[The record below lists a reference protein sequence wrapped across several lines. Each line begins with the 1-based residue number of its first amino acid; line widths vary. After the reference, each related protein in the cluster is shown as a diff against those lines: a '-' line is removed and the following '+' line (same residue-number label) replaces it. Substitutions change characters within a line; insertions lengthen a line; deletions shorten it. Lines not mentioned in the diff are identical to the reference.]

1 MTINGITVNVNAASS
16 LLTSYLVEVEK
27 IAEKVNL
34 SVEDVDMII
43 RLSRKNL
50 RFQEVVRITG
60 EPANETKVKEN
71 AAEPAPA
78 SVRATQN
85 TFDLEYIASHKE
97 AYEMIDPSKV
107 VCIDNV
113 KVRKPNA
120 CDTFKMI
127 LAGLR
132 KIGVKEVHYRF
143 WCEPSEGI
151 NALAKQSAMTVTE
164 GKRSEDQ
171 ERRYFYYKEMAKRN
185 AAKAQA
191 QEAPM
196 PEEPKKGRYMSS
208 ANMASLDASAPARIN
223 KDSIKAAAKRL
234 AAAKAKP
241 AQAPTPV
248 VAAPVVATPAP
259 AVTVVS
265 EPIPAKEDTQK
276 QMSVEDYANE
286 ILAESGLDE
295 WDVADITDSFKEL
308 CGSKAPEPE
317 QVVETATVV
326 APAPVVTDADAAVET
341 TFTVPS
347 FEEMMGFG
355 SVSTYVEKDGEVVV
369 DDGKDTEDEL
379 TEEKR
384 GELLAGVSLNGY
396 TEETPYTIDDIPNMD
411 AGRFERE
418 YEKMLKCIE
427 KGKTPTPYQE
437 ALLKE
442 AEENRDAGF
451 MRVEDTTLMVS
462 ARVR

>member
-1 MTINGITVNVNAASS
+1 MTINNVSVNVNAAASA
-16 LLTSYLVEVEK
+16 LTKYLNEVEK
-27 IAEKVNL
+27 IAEKVSL

-43 RLSRKNL
+43 RLNRKNL
-50 RFQEVVRITG
+50 RFQEVVQITG
-60 EPANETKVKEN
+60 EPANDVKEN
-71 AAEPAPA
+71 AAEPALA
-78 SVRATQN
+78 RTTQN
-85 TFDLEYIASHKE
+85 VFDLEYIASHKE

-107 VCIDNV
+107 VCIDNI
-113 KVRKPNA
+113 KVRKADA
-120 CDTFKMI
+120 CNTFKMV

-185 AAKAQA
+185 AANAQA
-191 QEAPM
+191 QEVPM
-196 PEEPKKGRYMSS
+196 PEEQPKKAKYMSA
-208 ANMASLDASAPARIN
+208 ANMASLEASAPARVN
-223 KDSIKAAAKRL
+223 KNSIMAAAKRL

-241 AQAPTPV
+241 VQAPAPV
-248 VAAPVVATPAP
+248 VASVATPAP
-259 AVTVVS
+259 VTVS
-265 EPIPAKEDTQK
+265 ETVVVPTPVKEDTQK

-317 QVVETATVV
+317 QVVETTTVI
-326 APAPVVTDADAAVET
+326 APAPDADVET
-341 TFTVPS
+341 TFVVPS

-384 GELLAGVSLNGY
+384 DELLAGVSLNGY
-396 TEETPYTIDDIPNMD
+396 TEETPYTIADIPDMD

-427 KGKTPTPYQE
+427 KGKAPTPYQE

>member
-1 MTINGITVNVNAASS
+1 MTINGITVNTNAAASA
-16 LLTSYLVEVEK
+16 LTSYLVEVKK

-34 SVEDVDMII
+34 STEDVDMII
-43 RLSRKNL
+43 RLNKKNL

-60 EPANETKVKEN
+60 EPVSETKEN

-78 SVRATQN
+78 RATQN
-85 TFDLEYIASHKE
+85 AFDFDYIASHKE

-196 PEEPKKGRYMSS
+196 PEEPKKGRYMSN
-208 ANMASLDASAPARIN
+208 ANMASLDASAPARVN
-223 KDSIKAAAKRL
+223 KNSIMAAAKRL

-241 AQAPTPV
+241 TQAPTPV
-248 VAAPVVATPAP
+248 VAAPVAVSTPIP

-265 EPIPAKEDTQK
+265 ETVAAEKDTQK

-317 QVVETATVV
+317 QVMETVTVV
-326 APAPVVTDADAAVET
+326 APAPVVSDADDVAET

-369 DDGKDTEDEL
+369 DDGKDEDEL

-427 KGKTPTPYQE
+427 KGKIPTPYQE

-451 MRVEDTTLMVS
+451 MRIEDTTLMVS

>member
-1 MTINGITVNVNAASS
+1 MTINNVSVNVNAAASA
-16 LLTSYLVEVEK
+16 LTSYLNEVKK

-34 SVEDVDMII
+34 STEDVDMII
-43 RLSRKNL
+43 RLNRKNL
-50 RFQEVVRITG
+50 RFQEVVQITG
-60 EPANETKVKEN
+60 EPANDVKEN

-78 SVRATQN
+78 RTTQN

-107 VCIDNV
+107 VCIDNI
-113 KVRKPNA
+113 KVRKPDVCN
-120 CDTFKMI
+120 TFKMV

-132 KIGVKEVHYRF
+132 EIGVKEVHYRF

-151 NALAKQSAMTVTE
+151 NALAKQSAMAVTE

-191 QEAPM
+191 QEVPM
-196 PEEPKKGRYMSS
+196 PEEPKKGKYMSA
-208 ANMASLDASAPARIN
+208 ANMASLEASAPARAFN
-223 KDSIKAAAKRL
+223 KDTIKAAAKRL

-241 AQAPTPV
+241 AQAP
-248 VAAPVVATPAP
+248 AAPTPVVATPAP

-265 EPIPAKEDTQK
+265 EPVAVKEDTQK

-317 QVVETATVV
+317 QVVETVTVV
-326 APAPVVTDADAAVET
+326 APAAVATPADDVAEN
-341 TFTVPS
+341 TFIVPS

-369 DDGKDTEDEL
+369 DDGKDEDEL
-379 TEEKR
+379 TEEEKD
-384 GELLAGVSLNGY
+384 ELLAGVSLNGY

-418 YEKMLKCIE
+418 YDKMLKCIE
-427 KGKTPTPYQE
+427 KGKVPTPYQE

-451 MRVEDTTLMVS
+451 MRLEDTTLMVS

>member
-1 MTINGITVNVNAASS
+1 MTINNVSVNVNAAASA
-16 LLTSYLVEVEK
+16 LIKYLNEVEK

-43 RLSRKNL
+43 RLNKKNL
-50 RFQEVVRITG
+50 RFQEVVRIIG
-60 EPANETKVKEN
+60 EPANETEVKEN

-78 SVRATQN
+78 RTTQN

-97 AYEMIDPSKV
+97 AYEMIDPNKM

-113 KVRKPNA
+113 KVRKA
-120 CDTFKMI
+120 DAYDTFKMI

-151 NALAKQSAMTVTE
+151 NDLAKQSAMTVTE

-191 QEAPM
+191 QEVPM

-208 ANMASLDASAPARIN
+208 ANMASLDASAPARVN

-241 AQAPTPV
+241 VQ
-248 VAAPVVATPAP
+248 APVVAEPVAVSTPTPA
-259 AVTVVS
+259 VVS
-265 EPIPAKEDTQK
+265 EPTPVKEDTQK

-286 ILAESGLDE
+286 ILAEAGLDE

-308 CGSKAPEPE
+308 CGSKTPEPE
-317 QVVETATVV
+317 QVVETATVIT
-326 APAPVVTDADAAVET
+326 PAADVDVET
-341 TFTVPS
+341 TFIVPS

-369 DDGKDTEDEL
+369 DDGKDEDEL
-379 TEEKR
+379 TEEEKD
-384 GELLAGVSLNGY
+384 ELLAGVSLNGY

-418 YEKMLKCIE
+418 YDKMLKCIE
-427 KGKTPTPYQE
+427 KGKVPTPYQE

-451 MRVEDTTLMVS
+451 MRLEDTTLMVS

>member
-16 LLTSYLVEVEK
+16 ALVKYLNEVEK

-43 RLSRKNL
+43 RLNRKNL

-60 EPANETKVKEN
+60 EPVSEVKEN
-71 AAEPAPA
+71 AVDPAPA
-78 SVRATQN
+78 RTTQN
-85 TFDLEYIASHKE
+85 AFDFDYIASHKE

-113 KVRKPNA
+113 KVRKPDVCN
-120 CDTFKMI
+120 TFKMA

-185 AAKAQA
+185 ATKAQV
-191 QEAPM
+191 QEVPM
-196 PEEPKKGRYMSS
+196 PEEPKKAKYMSA
-208 ANMASLDASAPARIN
+208 ANMASLEASAPARVN
-223 KDSIKAAAKRL
+223 KNSIMAAAKRL

-241 AQAPTPV
+241 VQAPAPV
-248 VAAPVVATPAP
+248 VASVATPAP
-259 AVTVVS
+259 VTVS
-265 EPIPAKEDTQK
+265 ETVVAPTPVKEDTQK

-317 QVVETATVV
+317 QVVETVTVL
-326 APAPVVTDADAAVET
+326 APAADDVAEN
-341 TFTVPS
+341 TFVVPS

-369 DDGKDTEDEL
+369 DDGKDEDEL
-379 TEEKR
+379 TEEKKD
-384 GELLAGVSLNGY
+384 ELLAGVSLNGY

-427 KGKTPTPYQE
+427 KGKVPTPYQE

>member
-1 MTINGITVNVNAASS
+1 MTINNVSVNVNAAASA
-16 LLTSYLVEVEK
+16 LTKYLNEVEK
-27 IAEKVNL
+27 IAEKVSL

-43 RLSRKNL
+43 RLNRKNL
-50 RFQEVVRITG
+50 RFQEVVQITG
-60 EPANETKVKEN
+60 EPANDVKEN

-78 SVRATQN
+78 RTTQN
-85 TFDLEYIASHKE
+85 VFDLEYIASHKE
-97 AYEMIDPSKV
+97 AYEMIDPSKM

-113 KVRKPNA
+113 KVRKADA
-120 CDTFKMI
+120 CNTFKMI
-127 LAGLR
+127 LVGLR

-143 WCEPSEGI
+143 WCEPSDGI
-151 NALAKQSAMTVTE
+151 NALAKQSAMAVTE

-191 QEAPM
+191 QEVPM
-196 PEEPKKGRYMSS
+196 PEEPKKGKYMSA
-208 ANMASLDASAPARIN
+208 ANMASLDASAPARAFN
-223 KDSIKAAAKRL
+223 KDTIKAAAKRL
-234 AAAKAKP
+234 AATKAKP
-241 AQAPTPV
+241 AQAPASP
-248 VAAPVVATPAP
+248 TPA
-259 AVTVVS
+259 VVS
-265 EPIPAKEDTQK
+265 EPTPVKEDTQK

-286 ILAESGLDE
+286 ILAEAGLDE

-308 CGSKAPEPE
+308 CGSKTPEPE
-317 QVVETATVV
+317 QVVETATVIASAPDTDDV
-326 APAPVVTDADAAVET
+326 AAET
-341 TFTVPS
+341 TFVVPS

-369 DDGKDTEDEL
+369 DDGKDEEEL
-379 TEEKR
+379 TEEDR
-384 GELLAGVSLNGY
+384 DELLAGVSLNGY
-396 TEETPYTIDDIPNMD
+396 TEETPYTIEDIPNMD
-411 AGRFERE
+411 AGRFEME

-451 MRVEDTTLMVS
+451 MRLEDTTLMVS

>member
-1 MTINGITVNVNAASS
+1 MTINNVSVNVNAASS
-16 LLTSYLVEVEK
+16 ALAKYLNEVEK
-27 IAEKVNL
+27 IAERVNL
-34 SVEDVDMII
+34 SVDDVDMII
-43 RLSRKNL
+43 RLNRKNL
-50 RFQEVVRITG
+50 RFQEVVQISTG
-60 EPANETKVKEN
+60 EPANETEVKEN
-71 AAEPAPA
+71 AVEPAP
-78 SVRATQN
+78 VRATQN
-85 TFDLEYIASHKE
+85 AFDFDYIASHKE

-107 VCIDNV
+107 VCIDNI
-113 KVRKPNA
+113 KVRKADA

-151 NALAKQSAMTVTE
+151 NDLAKQSAMTVTE
-164 GKRSEDQ
+164 SKRSEDQ

-185 AAKAQA
+185 VAKAQA
-191 QEAPM
+191 QEVPM
-196 PEEPKKGRYMSS
+196 PEEPKKGRYMSA
-208 ANMASLDASAPARIN
+208 ANMASLEASAPARVN

-241 AQAPTPV
+241 VQTPVVSTPVAPAVVAPTP
-248 VAAPVVATPAP
+248 
-259 AVTVVS
+259 
-265 EPIPAKEDTQK
+265 EKDTQK

-317 QVVETATVV
+317 QVVETATVI
-326 APAPVVTDADAAVET
+326 APAPVVSDADDVAET

-427 KGKTPTPYQE
+427 KGKAPTPYQE

-451 MRVEDTTLMVS
+451 MRLEDTTLMVS

>member
-1 MTINGITVNVNAASS
+1 MTINGITVNTNAVSS
-16 LLTSYLVEVEK
+16 ALVKYLNEVQK

-34 SVEDVDMII
+34 CVEDVDMII
-43 RLSRKNL
+43 RLNKKNL
-50 RFQEVVRITG
+50 RFQEVVQITG
-60 EPANETKVKEN
+60 ESVNETKEN

-85 TFDLEYIASHKE
+85 TFDLEYITSHKE

-113 KVRKPNA
+113 KVRKADVCN
-120 CDTFKMI
+120 TFKMI

-151 NALAKQSAMTVTE
+151 DALAKQSAMTVTE

-185 AAKAQA
+185 AAKTQA

-248 VAAPVVATPAP
+248 VAAPVAVSTPIP

-265 EPIPAKEDTQK
+265 ETVAAEKDTQK

-317 QVVETATVV
+317 QVVETATVIAAAADDV
-326 APAPVVTDADAAVET
+326 AET
-341 TFTVPS
+341 TFVVPS

-369 DDGKDTEDEL
+369 DDGKNEDEL

-384 GELLAGVSLNGY
+384 DELLAGVSLNGY
-396 TEETPYTIDDIPNMD
+396 TEETPYTIEDIPNMD

>member
-1 MTINGITVNVNAASS
+1 MTINNVSVNVNAATSA
-16 LLTSYLVEVEK
+16 LTKYLNEVEK
-27 IAEKVNL
+27 IAERVNL
-34 SVEDVDMII
+34 SIEDVDMII
-43 RLSRKNL
+43 RLNRKNL
-50 RFQEVVRITG
+50 KFQEVVQITG
-60 EPANETKVKEN
+60 NSVNETKEN
-71 AAEPAPA
+71 AAEPVPA
-78 SVRATQN
+78 RATQN
-85 TFDLEYIASHKE
+85 TFDFDYIASHKE
-97 AYEMIDPSKV
+97 AYEMIDVNKA
-107 VCIDNV
+107 VCLDNV
-113 KVRKPNA
+113 KVRKPDA
-120 CDTFKMI
+120 CNTFKMV

-132 KIGVKEVHYRF
+132 KIGVKEVHYRY

-151 NALAKQSAMTVTE
+151 DALAKQSAMTVTE

-185 AAKAQA
+185 TAKAQ
-191 QEAPM
+191 ETPM

-208 ANMASLDASAPARIN
+208 ANMASLEASAPARAFN
-223 KDSIKAAAKRL
+223 KDAIKAAAKRL
-234 AAAKAKP
+234 AATKAKP
-241 AQAPTPV
+241 VQVPAAVFTPATAVVSETVVAPTPV
-248 VAAPVVATPAP
+248 
-259 AVTVVS
+259 
-265 EPIPAKEDTQK
+265 KEDTQK

-317 QVVETATVV
+317 QVVETATVI
-326 APAPVVTDADAAVET
+326 APAPDADVET

-369 DDGKDTEDEL
+369 DDGKDEDEL

-396 TEETPYTIDDIPNMD
+396 TEGTPYTIEDIPNMD

-427 KGKTPTPYQE
+427 KGKVPTPYQE

-451 MRVEDTTLMVS
+451 MRLEDTTLMVS

>member
-1 MTINGITVNVNAASS
+1 MTINNVSVNTNAAASA
-16 LLTSYLVEVEK
+16 LTSYLVEVEK

-34 SVEDVDMII
+34 SIEDVDMII
-43 RLSRKNL
+43 RLNRNNL
-50 RFQEVVRITG
+50 KFQEVVQITG
-60 EPANETKVKEN
+60 EPVNETKDN

-78 SVRATQN
+78 RATQN
-85 TFDLEYIASHKE
+85 TFDLEYIASHEE
-97 AYEMIDPSKV
+97 AYQIIDPSKA

-113 KVRKPNA
+113 KVRKADA
-120 CDTFKMI
+120 CNTFKMV

-132 KIGVKEVHYRF
+132 KIGVKEVHYRY

-151 NALAKQSAMTVTE
+151 DALAKQSAMTVTE

-191 QEAPM
+191 QEVPM
-196 PEEPKKGRYMSS
+196 PEEPKKGRYMSA
-208 ANMASLDASAPARIN
+208 ANMASLEASAPARVN
-223 KDSIKAAAKRL
+223 KNSIMAAAKRL

-241 AQAPTPV
+241 AQAPVVSTPV
-248 VAAPVVATPAP
+248 AP
-259 AVTVVS
+259 AVVAPTPV
-265 EPIPAKEDTQK
+265 KEDTQK

-286 ILAESGLDE
+286 ILAEAGLDE

-317 QVVETATVV
+317 QVMETVTVV
-326 APAPVVTDADAAVET
+326 ATPADDVAET
-341 TFTVPS
+341 TFVVPS

-369 DDGKDTEDEL
+369 DDGKDEEEL
-379 TEEKR
+379 TEEEKD
-384 GELLAGVSLNGY
+384 ELLAGVSLNGY

-427 KGKTPTPYQE
+427 KGKAPTPYQE

>member
-1 MTINGITVNVNAASS
+1 MTINGITVNTNAAASA
-16 LLTSYLVEVEK
+16 LTSYLVEVEK

-34 SVEDVDMII
+34 SVEEVDMII

-50 RFQEVVRITG
+50 KFQEVVQITG
-60 EPANETKVKEN
+60 EPVSEVKEN
-71 AAEPAPA
+71 VAEPAPA
-78 SVRATQN
+78 RATTN
-85 TFDLEYIASHKE
+85 TFDLDYIASHKE

-107 VCIDNV
+107 VCIDNI
-113 KVRKPNA
+113 KVRKADA
-120 CDTFKMI
+120 CDTFKMA

-151 NALAKQSAMTVTE
+151 NSLAKQSTMTVTE
-164 GKRSEDQ
+164 SKRSEDQ

-191 QEAPM
+191 QEVPM

-208 ANMASLDASAPARIN
+208 ANMASLDASAPARVN

-234 AAAKAKP
+234 AAAKTKP
-241 AQAPTPV
+241 AQAPAAPTPV
-248 VAAPVVATPAP
+248 VATPVPTTA
-259 AVTVVS
+259 VVS
-265 EPIPAKEDTQK
+265 EPVVAKEDTQK

-286 ILAESGLDE
+286 ILAEAGLDE

-308 CGSKAPEPE
+308 CGSKTPDPE
-317 QVVETATVV
+317 QVVETATVI
-326 APAPVVTDADAAVET
+326 APAPDDNDVAET
-341 TFTVPS
+341 TFIVPS

-369 DDGKDTEDEL
+369 DDSKDEDEL
-379 TEEKR
+379 TEEEKD
-384 GELLAGVSLNGY
+384 ELLAGVSLNGY

-411 AGRFERE
+411 AGRFEKE
-418 YEKMLKCIE
+418 YDKMLKCIE
-427 KGKTPTPYQE
+427 KGKAPTPYQE

>member
-1 MTINGITVNVNAASS
+1 MTINNVSVNVNAAASA
-16 LLTSYLVEVEK
+16 LTKYLNEVEK

-43 RLSRKNL
+43 RLNRKNL
-50 RFQEVVRITG
+50 KFQEVVQITG
-60 EPANETKVKEN
+60 EPANDVKEN
-71 AAEPAPA
+71 AAEPALA
-78 SVRATQN
+78 RTTQN
-85 TFDLEYIASHKE
+85 VFDLEYIASHKE
-97 AYEMIDPSKV
+97 AYDMINPSKV
-107 VCIDNV
+107 VCLDNV
-113 KVRKPNA
+113 KVRKPDVCN
-120 CDTFKMI
+120 TFKMA

-132 KIGVKEVHYRF
+132 KIGVKEVHYRY

-151 NALAKQSAMTVTE
+151 DALAKQSAMTVTE

-191 QEAPM
+191 QEVPM
-196 PEEPKKGRYMSS
+196 PEEPKKAKYMSA
-208 ANMASLDASAPARIN
+208 ANMASLEASAPARVSN
-223 KDSIKAAAKRL
+223 KETIKAAAKRL

-241 AQAPTPV
+241 AQAP
-248 VAAPVVATPAP
+248 APVVAPVATSAP
-259 AVTVVS
+259 VTVS
-265 EPIPAKEDTQK
+265 EPVAVKEDTQK

-317 QVVETATVV
+317 QVVETVTVV
-326 APAPVVTDADAAVET
+326 APAPVVADADAAAET
-341 TFTVPS
+341 TFVVPS

-369 DDGKDTEDEL
+369 DDGKDEDEL
-379 TEEKR
+379 TEEKKD
-384 GELLAGVSLNGY
+384 ELLAGVSLNGY

-418 YEKMLKCIE
+418 YDKMLKCIE

>member
-1 MTINGITVNVNAASS
+1 MTINNVSVNVNAAASA
-16 LLTSYLVEVEK
+16 LTKYLNEVEK
-27 IAEKVNL
+27 IAEKVSL

-43 RLSRKNL
+43 RLNRKNL
-50 RFQEVVRITG
+50 RFQEVVQITG
-60 EPANETKVKEN
+60 EPANDVKEN

-78 SVRATQN
+78 RTTQN
-85 TFDLEYIASHKE
+85 VFDLEYIASHKE

-107 VCIDNV
+107 VCIDNI
-113 KVRKPNA
+113 KVRKADA

-143 WCEPSEGI
+143 WCEPSDGI

-185 AAKAQA
+185 AVNAQA
-191 QEAPM
+191 QEVPM
-196 PEEPKKGRYMSS
+196 PEEPKKAKYMSA
-208 ANMASLDASAPARIN
+208 ANMASLEASAPARAFN
-223 KDSIKAAAKRL
+223 KDTIKAAAKRL
-234 AAAKAKP
+234 AATKAKP
-241 AQAPTPV
+241 AQAPASP
-248 VAAPVVATPAP
+248 TPA
-259 AVTVVS
+259 VVS
-265 EPIPAKEDTQK
+265 EPTPVKEDTQK

-286 ILAESGLDE
+286 ILAEAGLDE

-308 CGSKAPEPE
+308 CGSKTPDPE
-317 QVVETATVV
+317 QVVETATVI
-326 APAPVVTDADAAVET
+326 APAPDADDVAET
-341 TFTVPS
+341 TFVVPS

-369 DDGKDTEDEL
+369 DDGKDEDEL
-379 TEEKR
+379 TEEEKD
-384 GELLAGVSLNGY
+384 ELLAGVSLNGY
-396 TEETPYTIDDIPNMD
+396 TEETPYTIEDIPNMD

-418 YEKMLKCIE
+418 YDKMLKCIE
-427 KGKTPTPYQE
+427 KGKVPTPYQE

-451 MRVEDTTLMVS
+451 MRLEDTTLMVS

>member
-16 LLTSYLVEVEK
+16 ALTKSLNEVEK

-34 SVEDVDMII
+34 STDDVDMII
-43 RLSRKNL
+43 RLNKKNL

-60 EPANETKVKEN
+60 EPANDVKEN

-113 KVRKPNA
+113 KVRKADVCN
-120 CDTFKMI
+120 TFKMI

-132 KIGVKEVHYRF
+132 KIGVKEVHYRY

-151 NALAKQSAMTVTE
+151 NDLAKQSAMTVTE

-185 AAKAQA
+185 AAKAQ
-191 QEAPM
+191 EAPM

-208 ANMASLDASAPARIN
+208 ANMASLDASAPARAFN

-241 AQAPTPV
+241 AQT
-248 VAAPVVATPAP
+248 PVVATPVAVSTPAP
-259 AVTVVS
+259 TVTIIS
-265 EPIPAKEDTQK
+265 EPVVAEKDTQK

-317 QVVETATVV
+317 KVVETATVI
-326 APAPVVTDADAAVET
+326 APAPDTDDVAET
-341 TFTVPS
+341 TFIVPS

-355 SVSTYVEKDGEVVV
+355 SVSTYVERDGEVVV

-379 TEEKR
+379 TEEKKD
-384 GELLAGVSLNGY
+384 ELLAGVSLNGY
-396 TEETPYTIDDIPNMD
+396 TEETPYTIEDIPNMD

-427 KGKTPTPYQE
+427 KGKVPTPYQE

>member
-1 MTINGITVNVNAASS
+1 MTK
-16 LLTSYLVEVEK
+16 YLNEVEK

-34 SVEDVDMII
+34 STEDVDMII

-50 RFQEVVRITG
+50 KFQEVVQITG
-60 EPANETKVKEN
+60 EPVNEVKEN
-71 AAEPAPA
+71 TAAPTPDR
-78 SVRATQN
+78 VTKN
-85 TFDLEYIASHKE
+85 TFDLEYIASHEE

-113 KVRKPNA
+113 KVRKPDA

-132 KIGVKEVHYRF
+132 KIGVKEVHYRY

-151 NALAKQSAMTVTE
+151 NDLAKQSAMTVTE

-248 VAAPVVATPAP
+248 VAAPVAVSTPIP

-265 EPIPAKEDTQK
+265 EPVAAEKDTQK

-286 ILAESGLDE
+286 ILAEAGLDE

-317 QVVETATVV
+317 QVVETATVI
-326 APAPVVTDADAAVET
+326 APAADVAVET
-341 TFTVPS
+341 TFVVPS

-369 DDGKDTEDEL
+369 DDGKDEEEL
-379 TEEKR
+379 TEEEKD
-384 GELLAGVSLNGY
+384 ELLAGVSLNGY
-396 TEETPYTIDDIPNMD
+396 TEETPYTIEDIPNMD

-427 KGKTPTPYQE
+427 KGKVPTPYQE

-451 MRVEDTTLMVS
+451 MRIEDATLMVS

>member
-1 MTINGITVNVNAASS
+1 MTINNVSVNTNAAASA
-16 LLTSYLVEVEK
+16 LTSYLVEVEK

-34 SVEDVDMII
+34 SIEDVDMII
-43 RLSRKNL
+43 RLNRNNL
-50 RFQEVVRITG
+50 KFQEVVQITG
-60 EPANETKVKEN
+60 EPVNETKEN

-78 SVRATQN
+78 RATQN
-85 TFDLEYIASHKE
+85 TFDLEYIASHEE
-97 AYEMIDPSKV
+97 AYQIIDPSKA

-113 KVRKPNA
+113 KVRKADA
-120 CDTFKMI
+120 CNTFKMV

-132 KIGVKEVHYRF
+132 KIGVKEVHYRY

-151 NALAKQSAMTVTE
+151 DALAKQSAMVVIE

-191 QEAPM
+191 QEVPM
-196 PEEPKKGRYMSS
+196 PEEPKKGRYMSA
-208 ANMASLDASAPARIN
+208 ANMASLEASAPARIN
-223 KDSIKAAAKRL
+223 KNSIMAAAKRL

-241 AQAPTPV
+241 VQVP
-248 VAAPVVATPAP
+248 APVT
-259 AVTVVS
+259 VS
-265 EPIPAKEDTQK
+265 EPVAVKEDTQK

-286 ILAESGLDE
+286 ILAEAGLDE

-308 CGSKAPEPE
+308 CGSKTPEPE
-317 QVVETATVV
+317 QVVETATVI
-326 APAPVVTDADAAVET
+326 APAPDADDVAET
-341 TFTVPS
+341 TFIVPS

-369 DDGKDTEDEL
+369 DDGKDEDEL
-379 TEEKR
+379 TEEEKD
-384 GELLAGVSLNGY
+384 ELLAGVSLNGY
-396 TEETPYTIDDIPNMD
+396 TEETPYTIEDIPNMD

-418 YEKMLKCIE
+418 YDKMLKCIE

-451 MRVEDTTLMVS
+451 MRLEDTTLMVS

>member
-1 MTINGITVNVNAASS
+1 MTINNVSVNVNAASS
-16 LLTSYLVEVEK
+16 ALTKYLNEVEK

-34 SVEDVDMII
+34 SAEDVDMII

-50 RFQEVVRITG
+50 KFQEVVQITG
-60 EPANETKVKEN
+60 EPVNEVKEN
-71 AAEPAPA
+71 TAAPAPA
-78 SVRATQN
+78 RTTQN
-85 TFDLEYIASHKE
+85 TFDLEYIASHEE

-113 KVRKPNA
+113 KVRKADVCN
-120 CDTFKMI
+120 TFKMI

-151 NALAKQSAMTVTE
+151 DALAKQSAMTVTE

-196 PEEPKKGRYMSS
+196 PEEPRKGKYMSS

-241 AQAPTPV
+241 VQAP
-248 VAAPVVATPAP
+248 AAPTPVVATPAP
-259 AVTVVS
+259 AVTVIS
-265 EPIPAKEDTQK
+265 EPVAAEKDTQK

-317 QVVETATVV
+317 QAVETATVI
-326 APAPVVTDADAAVET
+326 APAPDTDDVAET
-341 TFTVPS
+341 TFVVPS

-384 GELLAGVSLNGY
+384 DELLAGVSLNGY
-396 TEETPYTIDDIPNMD
+396 TEETPYTIEDIPNMD

-427 KGKTPTPYQE
+427 KGKAPTPYQE

>member
-16 LLTSYLVEVEK
+16 ALTKYLNEVEK
-27 IAEKVNL
+27 IAEKVSL

-43 RLSRKNL
+43 RLNRKNL
-50 RFQEVVRITG
+50 RFQEVVQITG
-60 EPANETKVKEN
+60 EPANDVKEN

-78 SVRATQN
+78 RTTQN
-85 TFDLEYIASHKE
+85 VFDLEYIASHEE

-113 KVRKPNA
+113 KVRKPDA
-120 CDTFKMI
+120 CNTFKMV

-132 KIGVKEVHYRF
+132 KIDVKEVHYRF

-151 NALAKQSAMTVTE
+151 DALAKQSAMTVTE

-185 AAKAQA
+185 AAKTQA
-191 QEAPM
+191 QEVPM
-196 PEEPKKGRYMSS
+196 PEEPKKGRYMSV
-208 ANMASLDASAPARIN
+208 ANMASLEASAPARAFN
-223 KDSIKAAAKRL
+223 KDAIKAAAKRL
-234 AAAKAKP
+234 AAAKTTPVQAP
-241 AQAPTPV
+241 AAPTPV
-248 VAAPVVATPAP
+248 VAPTP

-265 EPIPAKEDTQK
+265 EPVAVKEDTQK

-317 QVVETATVV
+317 KVVETATVI
-326 APAPVVTDADAAVET
+326 APASVDDDVAET
-341 TFTVPS
+341 TFVVPS

-369 DDGKDTEDEL
+369 DDGKDEDEL
-379 TEEKR
+379 TEEEKD
-384 GELLAGVSLNGY
+384 ELLAGVSLNGY
-396 TEETPYTIDDIPNMD
+396 TEETPCTIADIPGMD

-427 KGKTPTPYQE
+427 KGKAPTPYQE
-437 ALLKE
+437 ALFKE

-451 MRVEDTTLMVS
+451 MRLEDTTLMVS

>member
-1 MTINGITVNVNAASS
+1 MTINNVSVNVNAASS
-16 LLTSYLVEVEK
+16 ALVKYLNEVEK

-50 RFQEVVRITG
+50 KFQEVVQITG
-60 EPANETKVKEN
+60 NPVNETKEN
-71 AAEPAPA
+71 AAKPAPA
-78 SVRATQN
+78 RATQN
-85 TFDLEYIASHKE
+85 TFDLDYIASHKE
-97 AYEMIDPSKV
+97 AYKMIDPSKM

-113 KVRKPNA
+113 KVRKADA

-132 KIGVKEVHYRF
+132 KIGVKEVHYRY

-151 NALAKQSAMTVTE
+151 DVLAKQSAMAVTE

-191 QEAPM
+191 QEVPM
-196 PEEPKKGRYMSS
+196 PEEPKKGRYMSA
-208 ANMASLDASAPARIN
+208 ANMASLEASAPARVN
-223 KDSIKAAAKRL
+223 KNSIMAAAKRL

-241 AQAPTPV
+241 VQTPVVSTPVAPAVVAPTPV
-248 VAAPVVATPAP
+248 
-259 AVTVVS
+259 
-265 EPIPAKEDTQK
+265 KEDTQK

-286 ILAESGLDE
+286 ILAEAGLDE

-308 CGSKAPEPE
+308 CGSKTPETE
-317 QVVETATVV
+317 QVMETVTVV
-326 APAPVVTDADAAVET
+326 ATPADDVAET
-341 TFTVPS
+341 TFVVPS

-369 DDGKDTEDEL
+369 DDGKDTEDKL
-379 TEEKR
+379 TEEKKD
-384 GELLAGVSLNGY
+384 ELLAGVSLNGY
-396 TEETPYTIDDIPNMD
+396 TEETPYTIEDIPNMD

-427 KGKTPTPYQE
+427 KGKAPTPYQE

-451 MRVEDTTLMVS
+451 MRIEDTTLMVS

>member
-1 MTINGITVNVNAASS
+1 MTINGITVNTNAVSS
-16 LLTSYLVEVEK
+16 ALVKYLNEVQK

-34 SVEDVDMII
+34 CVEDVDMII
-43 RLSRKNL
+43 RLNKKNL

-60 EPANETKVKEN
+60 EPANDVKEN
-71 AAEPAPA
+71 AAEPASA
-78 SVRATQN
+78 RATQN
-85 TFDLEYIASHKE
+85 TFDFDYITSHEE
-97 AYEMIDPSKV
+97 AYKMIDVNKV
-107 VCIDNV
+107 VYLDNV
-113 KVRKPNA
+113 KVRKENV
-120 CDTFKMI
+120 CDTFKAV
-127 LAGLR
+127 LACLR

-151 NALAKQSAMTVTE
+151 TSLAKQSAMIVIE

-196 PEEPKKGRYMSS
+196 PEEPKKGRYMSN
-208 ANMASLDASAPARIN
+208 ANMASLDASAPARVN
-223 KDSIKAAAKRL
+223 KNSIMAAAKRL

-241 AQAPTPV
+241 VQVPVAPTPV
-248 VAAPVVATPAP
+248 VVTPAP
-259 AVTVVS
+259 TTAVVS
-265 EPIPAKEDTQK
+265 EPTPVKEDTQK

-286 ILAESGLDE
+286 ILAEAGLDE

-308 CGSKAPEPE
+308 CESKTPEPE
-317 QVVETATVV
+317 QVVETATVIAA
-326 APAPVVTDADAAVET
+326 APDADVET

-369 DDGKDTEDEL
+369 DDGKDEDEL
-379 TEEKR
+379 TEEEKD
-384 GELLAGVSLNGY
+384 ELLAGVSLNGY

-418 YEKMLKCIE
+418 YDKMLKCIE
-427 KGKTPTPYQE
+427 KGKAPTPYQE

-442 AEENRDAGF
+442 AEENRDVGF

>member
-1 MTINGITVNVNAASS
+1 MTINEITVNTNAASS
-16 LLTSYLVEVEK
+16 ALVKYLNEVEK
-27 IAEKVNL
+27 IAEKVSL

-43 RLSRKNL
+43 RLNRKNL
-50 RFQEVVRITG
+50 KFQEVVQISTG
-60 EPANETKVKEN
+60 ESVNEVKEN

-78 SVRATQN
+78 RTPQN
-85 TFDLEYIASHKE
+85 VFDLEYIASHKE
-97 AYEMIDPSKV
+97 AYEMIDPSKL

-113 KVRKPNA
+113 KVRKPDA

-127 LAGLR
+127 PAGLR
-132 KIGVKEVHYRF
+132 KIGVKEVHYRY
-143 WCEPSEGI
+143 WSEPSEGI
-151 NALAKQSAMTVTE
+151 DALAKQSAMTVTE
-164 GKRSEDQ
+164 SKRSEDQ

-185 AAKAQA
+185 AAKAQKV
-191 QEAPM
+191 PM
-196 PEEPKKGRYMSS
+196 PEEPRKGKYMSN
-208 ANMASLDASAPARIN
+208 ANMASLDASAPARVN
-223 KDSIKAAAKRL
+223 KNSIMAAAKRL

-241 AQAPTPV
+241 AQAP
-248 VAAPVVATPAP
+248 AAPTPVVATPVPTTA
-259 AVTVVS
+259 VVS
-265 EPIPAKEDTQK
+265 EPVTVKKDTQK

-286 ILAESGLDE
+286 ILAEAGLDE

-308 CGSKAPEPE
+308 CGSKIPEPE
-317 QVVETATVV
+317 QVVETATVI
-326 APAPVVTDADAAVET
+326 APAPDADVET
-341 TFTVPS
+341 TFIVPS

-369 DDGKDTEDEL
+369 DDGKDEEEL
-379 TEEKR
+379 TEEEKD
-384 GELLAGVSLNGY
+384 ELLAGVSLNGY
-396 TEETPYTIDDIPNMD
+396 TEETPYTIEDIPGMD

-418 YEKMLKCIE
+418 YDKMLKCIE

>member
-1 MTINGITVNVNAASS
+1 MTINNVSVNVNAAASA
-16 LLTSYLVEVEK
+16 LTKYLNEVEK
-27 IAEKVNL
+27 IAEKVSL

-43 RLSRKNL
+43 RLNRKNL
-50 RFQEVVRITG
+50 RFQEVVQITG
-60 EPANETKVKEN
+60 EPANDVKEN

-78 SVRATQN
+78 RTTQN
-85 TFDLEYIASHKE
+85 VFDLEYIASHKE
-97 AYEMIDPSKV
+97 AYEMIDPSKM

-113 KVRKPNA
+113 KVRKADA
-120 CDTFKMI
+120 CNTFKMI
-127 LAGLR
+127 LVGLR

-143 WCEPSEGI
+143 WCEPSDGI
-151 NALAKQSAMTVTE
+151 NALAKQSAMAVTE

-185 AAKAQA
+185 AANAQA
-191 QEAPM
+191 QEVPM
-196 PEEPKKGRYMSS
+196 PEEPKKAKYMSA
-208 ANMASLDASAPARIN
+208 ANMASLEASAPARAFN
-223 KDSIKAAAKRL
+223 KDTIKAAAKRL

-241 AQAPTPV
+241 TQAPASP
-248 VAAPVVATPAP
+248 TPA
-259 AVTVVS
+259 VVS
-265 EPIPAKEDTQK
+265 EPTPVKEDTQK

-286 ILAESGLDE
+286 ILAEAGLDE
-295 WDVADITDSFKEL
+295 WDVADITDSFKES
-308 CGSKAPEPE
+308 CGSKTPEPE
-317 QVVETATVV
+317 QVVETATVIT
-326 APAPVVTDADAAVET
+326 PAADVVET
-341 TFTVPS
+341 TFIVPS

-369 DDGKDTEDEL
+369 DDGKDEDEL
-379 TEEKR
+379 TEEEKD
-384 GELLAGVSLNGY
+384 ELLAGVSLNGY

-418 YEKMLKCIE
+418 YDKMLKCIE

-451 MRVEDTTLMVS
+451 MRLEDTTLMVS

>member
-1 MTINGITVNVNAASS
+1 MTINNVSVNVNVASS
-16 LLTSYLVEVEK
+16 ALTKYLNEVEK

-43 RLSRKNL
+43 RLNKKNL

-60 EPANETKVKEN
+60 EPANETKVNEN
-71 AAEPAPA
+71 AVDPAPA
-78 SVRATQN
+78 RTTQN
-85 TFDLEYIASHKE
+85 AFDFDYIASHKE
-97 AYEMIDPSKV
+97 AYEMIDPSKL

-113 KVRKPNA
+113 KVRKADA
-120 CDTFKMI
+120 CDIFKMI

-132 KIGVKEVHYRF
+132 KIGVKEVHYRY
-143 WCEPSEGI
+143 WSEPSEGI
-151 NALAKQSAMTVTE
+151 DALAKQSAMTVTE
-164 GKRSEDQ
+164 SKRSEDQ

-191 QEAPM
+191 QEVPM

-208 ANMASLDASAPARIN
+208 ANMASLDASAPARVN

-234 AAAKAKP
+234 AAAKTKP
-241 AQAPTPV
+241 AQAPAAPTPV
-248 VAAPVVATPAP
+248 VATPVPTTA
-259 AVTVVS
+259 VVS
-265 EPIPAKEDTQK
+265 EPVVAKEDTQK

-286 ILAESGLDE
+286 ILAEAGLDE

-308 CGSKAPEPE
+308 CGSKTPDPE
-317 QVVETATVV
+317 QVVETATVI
-326 APAPVVTDADAAVET
+326 APAPDDNDVAET
-341 TFTVPS
+341 TFVVPS

-369 DDGKDTEDEL
+369 DDGKDTEKEL
-379 TEEKR
+379 TEEEKD
-384 GELLAGVSLNGY
+384 ELLAGVSLNGY
-396 TEETPYTIDDIPNMD
+396 TEETPYTIEDIPGMD
-411 AGRFERE
+411 AGRFEKE
-418 YEKMLKCIE
+418 YDKMLKCIE
-427 KGKTPTPYQE
+427 KGKAPTPYQE

>member
-1 MTINGITVNVNAASS
+1 MTINNVSVNVNAAASA
-16 LLTSYLVEVEK
+16 LTKYLNEVEK
-27 IAEKVNL
+27 IAEKVSL

-43 RLSRKNL
+43 RLNRKNL
-50 RFQEVVRITG
+50 RFQEVVQITG
-60 EPANETKVKEN
+60 EPTNDVKEN
-71 AAEPAPA
+71 AAEPASA
-78 SVRATQN
+78 RTTQN
-85 TFDLEYIASHKE
+85 VFDLEYIASHKE
-97 AYEMIDPSKV
+97 AYEMIDPSKM

-113 KVRKPNA
+113 KVRKADVCN
-120 CDTFKMI
+120 TFKMI
-127 LAGLR
+127 LVGLR

-143 WCEPSEGI
+143 WCEPSDGI

-171 ERRYFYYKEMAKRN
+171 ERRYFYHKEMAKRN
-185 AAKAQA
+185 AANAQA
-191 QEAPM
+191 QEVPM
-196 PEEPKKGRYMSS
+196 PEEPKKAKYMSA
-208 ANMASLDASAPARIN
+208 ANMASLEASAPARAFN
-223 KDSIKAAAKRL
+223 KDTIKAAAKRL
-234 AAAKAKP
+234 AATKAKP
-241 AQAPTPV
+241 AQAPASP
-248 VAAPVVATPAP
+248 TPA
-259 AVTVVS
+259 VVS
-265 EPIPAKEDTQK
+265 EPTPVKEDTQK

-286 ILAESGLDE
+286 ILAEAGLDE

-317 QVVETATVV
+317 QVVETATVI
-326 APAPVVTDADAAVET
+326 APAPDADVDVET
-341 TFTVPS
+341 TFIVPS

-369 DDGKDTEDEL
+369 DDGKDEDEL
-379 TEEKR
+379 TEEEKD
-384 GELLAGVSLNGY
+384 ELLAGVSLNGY
-396 TEETPYTIDDIPNMD
+396 TEETPYTIEDIPGMD

-418 YEKMLKCIE
+418 YDKMLKCIE

>member
-1 MTINGITVNVNAASS
+1 MTINNVSVNVNAAASA
-16 LLTSYLVEVEK
+16 LTKYLNEVEK
-27 IAEKVNL
+27 IAEKVSL

-43 RLSRKNL
+43 RLNRKNL
-50 RFQEVVRITG
+50 RFQEVVQITG
-60 EPANETKVKEN
+60 EPTNDVKEN
-71 AAEPAPA
+71 AAEPASA
-78 SVRATQN
+78 RTTQN
-85 TFDLEYIASHKE
+85 VFDLEYIASHKE
-97 AYEMIDPSKV
+97 AYEMIDPSKM

-113 KVRKPNA
+113 KVRKADVCN
-120 CDTFKMI
+120 TFKMI

-151 NALAKQSAMTVTE
+151 NSLAKQSTMTVTE

-191 QEAPM
+191 QEVPM
-196 PEEPKKGRYMSS
+196 PEEPRKAKYMSN
-208 ANMASLDASAPARIN
+208 ANMASLDASAPARVN

-241 AQAPTPV
+241 VQVPAAPTPV
-248 VAAPVVATPAP
+248 VATSVPTTA
-259 AVTVVS
+259 VVS
-265 EPIPAKEDTQK
+265 EPTPVKEDTQK

-286 ILAESGLDE
+286 ILAEAGLDE

-317 QVVETATVV
+317 QVVETATVI
-326 APAPVVTDADAAVET
+326 APAPDADDVAET
-341 TFTVPS
+341 TFIVPS

-369 DDGKDTEDEL
+369 DDGKNEDEL
-379 TEEKR
+379 TEEEK

-396 TEETPYTIDDIPNMD
+396 TEETPYTIEDIPGMD

>member
-1 MTINGITVNVNAASS
+1 MTINNVSVNVNAAASA
-16 LLTSYLVEVEK
+16 LTKYLNEVEK
-27 IAEKVNL
+27 IAEKVSL

-43 RLSRKNL
+43 RLNRKNL
-50 RFQEVVRITG
+50 RFQEVVQITG
-60 EPANETKVKEN
+60 EPANDVKEN

-78 SVRATQN
+78 RTTQN
-85 TFDLEYIASHKE
+85 VFDLEYIASHKE

-107 VCIDNV
+107 VCIDNI
-113 KVRKPNA
+113 KVRKADA
-120 CDTFKMI
+120 CDTFKMA

-151 NALAKQSAMTVTE
+151 NSLAKQSTMTVTE
-164 GKRSEDQ
+164 SKRSEDQ

-191 QEAPM
+191 QEVPM

-208 ANMASLDASAPARIN
+208 ANMASLDASAPARVN

-234 AAAKAKP
+234 AAAKTKP
-241 AQAPTPV
+241 AQAPAAPTPV
-248 VAAPVVATPAP
+248 VATPVPTTA
-259 AVTVVS
+259 VVS
-265 EPIPAKEDTQK
+265 EPVVAKEDTQK

-286 ILAESGLDE
+286 ILAEAGLDE

-308 CGSKAPEPE
+308 CGSKTPDPE
-317 QVVETATVV
+317 QVVETATVI
-326 APAPVVTDADAAVET
+326 APAPDDNDVAET
-341 TFTVPS
+341 TFVVPS

-369 DDGKDTEDEL
+369 DDGKNEDEL
-379 TEEKR
+379 TEEEKD
-384 GELLAGVSLNGY
+384 ELLAGVSLNGY
-396 TEETPYTIDDIPNMD
+396 TEETLYTIEDIPNMD
-411 AGRFERE
+411 AGRFEKE
-418 YEKMLKCIE
+418 YDKMLKCIE
-427 KGKTPTPYQE
+427 KGKAPTPYQE

>member
-1 MTINGITVNVNAASS
+1 MTINNVSVNVNAAASA
-16 LLTSYLVEVEK
+16 LTKYLNEVEK
-27 IAEKVNL
+27 IAEKVSL

-43 RLSRKNL
+43 RLNRKNL
-50 RFQEVVRITG
+50 RFQEVVQITG
-60 EPANETKVKEN
+60 EPTNDVKEN
-71 AAEPAPA
+71 AAEPASA
-78 SVRATQN
+78 RTTQN
-85 TFDLEYIASHKE
+85 VFDLEYIASHKE
-97 AYEMIDPSKV
+97 AYEMIDPSKM

-113 KVRKPNA
+113 KVRKADVCN
-120 CDTFKMI
+120 TFKMI
-127 LAGLR
+127 LVGLR

-143 WCEPSEGI
+143 WCEPSDGI

-171 ERRYFYYKEMAKRN
+171 ERRYFYHKEMAKRN
-185 AAKAQA
+185 AANAQA
-191 QEAPM
+191 QEVPM
-196 PEEPKKGRYMSS
+196 PEEPKKAKYMSA
-208 ANMASLDASAPARIN
+208 ANMASLEASAPARAFN
-223 KDSIKAAAKRL
+223 KDTIKAAAKRL
-234 AAAKAKP
+234 AATKAKP
-241 AQAPTPV
+241 AQAPASP
-248 VAAPVVATPAP
+248 TPA
-259 AVTVVS
+259 VVS
-265 EPIPAKEDTQK
+265 EPTPVKEDTQK

-286 ILAESGLDE
+286 ILAEAGLDE

-317 QVVETATVV
+317 QVVETATVI
-326 APAPVVTDADAAVET
+326 APAPDADDVAET
-341 TFTVPS
+341 TFIVPS

-369 DDGKDTEDEL
+369 DDGKNEDEL
-379 TEEKR
+379 TEEEK

-396 TEETPYTIDDIPNMD
+396 TEETPYTIEDIPGMD

-418 YEKMLKCIE
+418 YDKMLKCIE
-427 KGKTPTPYQE
+427 KGKAPTPYQE

-451 MRVEDTTLMVS
+451 MRLEDTTLMVS

>member
-1 MTINGITVNVNAASS
+1 MTINNVSVNTNAASS
-16 LLTSYLVEVEK
+16 ALTSYLNEVKK

-34 SVEDVDMII
+34 STEDVDMII
-43 RLSRKNL
+43 RLNRKNL
-50 RFQEVVRITG
+50 KFQEVVQISTG

-78 SVRATQN
+78 RTTQN
-85 TFDLEYIASHKE
+85 TFDFDYIASHKE
-97 AYEMIDPSKV
+97 AYKMIDPSKV
-107 VCIDNV
+107 VCIDNI
-113 KVRKPNA
+113 KVRKADA

-143 WCEPSEGI
+143 WCEPSESI
-151 NALAKQSAMTVTE
+151 DALAKQSAMTVTE

-208 ANMASLDASAPARIN
+208 ANMASLEASAPARVN
-223 KDSIKAAAKRL
+223 KNSIMAAAKRL

-241 AQAPTPV
+241 AQAP
-248 VAAPVVATPAP
+248 AAPTPVVATPAP
-259 AVTVVS
+259 TTAVVS
-265 EPIPAKEDTQK
+265 EPTPVKEDTQK

-317 QVVETATVV
+317 QVVETATVI
-326 APAPVVTDADAAVET
+326 APAADVDVAAET

-355 SVSTYVEKDGEVVV
+355 SVSTYVEKDGEVVI
-369 DDGKDTEDEL
+369 DDGKDEDEL

-427 KGKTPTPYQE
+427 KGKAPTPYQE

>member
-1 MTINGITVNVNAASS
+1 
-16 LLTSYLVEVEK
+16 
-27 IAEKVNL
+27 
-34 SVEDVDMII
+34 
-43 RLSRKNL
+43 
-50 RFQEVVRITG
+50 
-60 EPANETKVKEN
+60 
-71 AAEPAPA
+71 
-78 SVRATQN
+78 
-85 TFDLEYIASHKE
+85 
-97 AYEMIDPSKV
+97 MIDPSKV
-107 VCIDNV
+107 VCIDNI
-113 KVRKPNA
+113 KVRKANA

-143 WCEPSEGI
+143 WCEPSESI
-151 NALAKQSAMTVTE
+151 DALAKQSAMTVTE

-208 ANMASLDASAPARIN
+208 ANMASLEASAPARVN
-223 KDSIKAAAKRL
+223 KNSIMAAAKRL

-241 AQAPTPV
+241 AQAP
-248 VAAPVVATPAP
+248 AAPTPVVATPAP
-259 AVTVVS
+259 TTAVVS
-265 EPIPAKEDTQK
+265 EPTPVKEDTQK

-317 QVVETATVV
+317 QVVETVTVI
-326 APAPVVTDADAAVET
+326 APAPVVADADDVAET

-384 GELLAGVSLNGY
+384 DELLAGVSLNGY

-427 KGKTPTPYQE
+427 KGKVPTPYQE

-451 MRVEDTTLMVS
+451 MRLEDTTLMVS

>member
-1 MTINGITVNVNAASS
+1 MTINNVSVNVNAAASA
-16 LLTSYLVEVEK
+16 LTKYLNEVEK
-27 IAEKVNL
+27 IAEKVSL

-43 RLSRKNL
+43 RLNRKNL
-50 RFQEVVRITG
+50 RFQEVIQLGNVVESVAEKTA
-60 EPANETKVKEN
+60 EVKEEN
-71 AAEPAPA
+71 KPVVISNKKGFKPINMACSQEIKN
-78 SVRATQN
+78 N
-85 TFDLEYIASHKE
+85 TLNLAQFIFKDIIQK
-97 AYEMIDPSKV
+97 IDTRKI

-113 KVRKPNA
+113 YTGKEDVFEYAMNLLKEN
-120 CDTFKMI
+120 
-127 LAGLR
+127 
-132 KIGVKEVHYRF
+132 GVKEVHFRF
-143 WCEPSEGI
+143 ANKASEEIREIASKFSDNTMKIVEAEKSAREPKDTSNE
-151 NALAKQSAMTVTE
+151 V
-164 GKRSEDQ
+164 
-171 ERRYFYYKEMAKRN
+171 
-185 AAKAQA
+185 
-191 QEAPM
+191 PM

-208 ANMASLDASAPARIN
+208 ANMASLDASAPARVN
-223 KDSIKAAAKRL
+223 KNSIMAAAKRL

-241 AQAPTPV
+241 AQAP
-248 VAAPVVATPAP
+248 AAVSTPAP
-259 AVTVVS
+259 AVVS
-265 EPIPAKEDTQK
+265 EPVVAPTPVKEDTQK

-286 ILAESGLDE
+286 ILAEAGLDE

-317 QVVETATVV
+317 QVVETATVI
-326 APAPVVTDADAAVET
+326 APAADDVAEN
-341 TFTVPS
+341 TFVVPS

-384 GELLAGVSLNGY
+384 DELLAGVSLNGY

-411 AGRFERE
+411 ARRFERE

-427 KGKTPTPYQE
+427 KGKAPTPYQE

-451 MRVEDTTLMVS
+451 MRLEDTTLMVS

>member
-16 LLTSYLVEVEK
+16 LLTSYLNEVKK

-34 SVEDVDMII
+34 STEDVDMII
-43 RLSRKNL
+43 RLNRKNL
-50 RFQEVVRITG
+50 RFQEVVQITG
-60 EPANETKVKEN
+60 KPANDVKEN

-78 SVRATQN
+78 RTTKN

-97 AYEMIDPSKV
+97 AYEMIDPSKL

-113 KVRKPNA
+113 KVRKADA
-120 CDTFKMI
+120 CNTFKMI

-196 PEEPKKGRYMSS
+196 PEEPKKGRYMSN
-208 ANMASLDASAPARIN
+208 ANMASLDASAPARVN
-223 KDSIKAAAKRL
+223 KNSIMAAAKRL

-241 AQAPTPV
+241 VQAP
-248 VAAPVVATPAP
+248 AAPTPVVATPAP

-265 EPIPAKEDTQK
+265 EPVAVKEDTQK

-317 QVVETATVV
+317 QVVETTTVI
-326 APAPVVTDADAAVET
+326 APAPDADVET
-341 TFTVPS
+341 TFVVPS

-369 DDGKDTEDEL
+369 DDGKDEDEL

-427 KGKTPTPYQE
+427 KGKAPTPYQE

-451 MRVEDTTLMVS
+451 MRMEDTTLMVS